1 MIRWMFT
8 TIHDT
13 EASVREHGFAKTQK
27 GGRIACAG
35 VGARRGMN
43 QAILIMDGSVKP

>member
-1 MIRWMFT
+1 MFT

-13 EASVREHGFAKTQK
+13 EASVRGNEFAKIQE

-35 VGARRGMN
+35 VGG
-43 QAILIMDGSVKP
+43 